1 MDIQWIFS
9 TYKNNNNNSKEEKK
23 FVNGIFH

>member
-9 TYKNNNNNSKEEKK
+9 TYKNNNNNNKEEKK

>member
-1 MDIQWIFS
+1 MDIQWILS